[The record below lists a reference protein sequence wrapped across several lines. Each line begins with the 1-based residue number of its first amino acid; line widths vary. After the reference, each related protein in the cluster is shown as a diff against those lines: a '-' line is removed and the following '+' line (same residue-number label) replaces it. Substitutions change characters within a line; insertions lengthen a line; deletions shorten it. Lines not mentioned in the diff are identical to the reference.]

1 MVPSLGRRLFGA
13 GFLGFAGLAALQGGG
28 WAVFSALFFLVV
40 GIALLVVGE
49 PSRLRH
55 AFLAAAAVVFVGFF
69 LRQLPVALADKQFDG
84 AWFNLAKWLAYVGGL
99 VAIAGVTS
107 WAGRAG
113 LGAFFIVCG
122 VQHFL
127 FTSFVATLVPAWIP
141 GALFWTY
148 FAGVALIAAGVGL
161 SFPPT
166 ARLAALL
173 AGGMIVTWIVILHIP
188 RALAA
193 AGVAAQRE
201 EWNSVFEALTFSGL
215 AFVLT
220 RPTSPRPDGR
230 GAHP

>member
-1 MVPSLGRRLFGA
+1 VVPSLGRRLFGA
-13 GFLGFAGLAALQGGG
+13 GFLGFAGLAALQGGV
-28 WAVFSALFFLVV
+28 WAYLTAAFFLVAGV
-40 GIALLVVGE
+40 LLVAVRE
-49 PSRLRH
+49 PGRLRA
-55 AFLAAAAVVFVGFF
+55 AFLALAAVVFVAFF
-69 LRQLPVALADKQFDG
+69 LRSLPAALAEKQFDG
-84 AWFNLAKWLAYVGGL
+84 AWFNVAKWLAYVGGL
-99 VAIAGVTS
+99 VAIAGLAP
-107 WAGRAG
+107 WAGRAA

-127 FTSFVATLVPAWIP
+127 LTSFVATLVPAWIP
-141 GALFWTY
+141 GALLWTY

-161 SFPPT
+161 NFLPT

-173 AGGMIVTWIVILHIP
+173 AGGMIITWIVILHIP

-215 AFVLT
+215 AWFLT

-230 GAHP
+230 GGRP